1 MSATGKVAETLLSL
15 GIFAVAD
22 FAPLREIYLRAL
34 VRTHGDDTN
43 NTLECRGTSLSSQL
57 KSMNR
62 EDLKELAANPNF
74 ISGVYNYCDRWC
86 ERCALRSRCFVYAT
100 ESADADLDGPDVSDL
115 NNAKFWRKLHVIFK
129 EAHELITQ
137 CAEEA
142 GIDLNVINQDEV
154 TQMRNEEDEARRNE
168 LSVRARDY
176 AAMVE
181 SWLKTELVAAEQ
193 MSDDAQV
200 EAKTAAIEIDAQ
212 DAFEVIRWYQFFIAA
227 KVFRAV
233 LGSDDELSGVYPN
246 DDAGEANPAQTDANG
261 SAKIALIA
269 IERSLGAWRILQTSV
284 PDKTDS
290 IAPLM
295 AALENLRSGIEET
308 LPLARD
314 FIRPGF
320 DEVMT
325 EFAS

>member
-1 MSATGKVAETLLSL
+1 
-15 GIFAVAD
+15 
-22 FAPLREIYLRAL
+22 
-34 VRTHGDDTN
+34 
-43 NTLECRGTSLSSQL
+43 
-57 KSMNR
+57 MNR

-86 ERCALRSRCFVYAT
+86 ERCAFRSRCFVYAT
-100 ESADADLDGPDVSDL
+100 EGIDADLDDPDVSDL
-115 NNAKFWRKLHVIFK
+115 NNAKFWRKLDGIFK
-129 EAHELITQ
+129 EAHELIKE
-137 CAEEA
+137 CAAEA
-142 GIDLNVINQDEV
+142 GIDLNVIDQDEV
-154 TQMRNEEDEARRNE
+154 TKMRNEEDAARRNE

-181 SWLKTELVAAEQ
+181 SWLENELVAAEQ
-193 MSDDAQV
+193 LSDDAQV
-200 EAKTAAIEIDAQ
+200 QAKSTGIEIDAQ

-233 LGSDDELSGVYPN
+233 LGSVDELQGVYPN
-246 DDAGEANPAQTDANG
+246 DDGGESNPAQTDANG

-269 IERSLGAWRILQTSV
+269 IERSLGAWRILQTSI
-284 PDKTDS
+284 PDKTNS

-295 AALENLRSGIEET
+295 AILENLRRGIEET

-320 DEVMT
+320 DEEAC
-325 EFAS
+325 EFVS